1 MEGFQGSDLDLV
13 TLLPPTFYGL
23 ELSYVTTAAWETG
36 NEIQLCAQRAG
47 KWPDEFAKDSTRAII
62 PTSHLYLPLIRAS
75 PCSKHF
81 ITIDPFN
88 PPSNSVS

>member
-36 NEIQLCAQRAG
+36 NEVQRALRELG
-47 KWPDEFAKDSTRAII
+47 NGLMSLPRTPQEQSYL
-62 PTSHLYLPLIRAS
+62 HLI
-75 PCSKHF
+75 F
-81 ITIDPFN
+81 IYP
-88 PPSNSVS
+88 